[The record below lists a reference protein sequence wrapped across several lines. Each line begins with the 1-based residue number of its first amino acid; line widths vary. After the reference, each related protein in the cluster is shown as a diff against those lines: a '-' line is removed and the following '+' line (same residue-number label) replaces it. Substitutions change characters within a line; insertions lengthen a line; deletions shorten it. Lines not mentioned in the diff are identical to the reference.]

1 MGWREDI
8 IAAAESYLGV
18 PYKGIYQGTGP
29 DDGGFTCS
37 GFVWRCYSDAG
48 LEIPIAQGIHSYYT
62 GSYNGWDTQA
72 GWTLSN
78 GHWTEDADEL
88 ELGDLVFYSPV
99 WDPERTGHVAIYH
112 GDGMVIHANG
122 APVAIT
128 PLWEGG
134 NFVGG
139 GWPLKRLPED
149 EPEPE
154 PEPEPQEDDM
164 NVIVTVVDANT
175 VVYVTSDYIHD
186 LTHPDNIRELDRMW
200 GEGHNGERMPRAQ
213 RTAAELARLR
223 QGMAA
228 GFPKHLMKYAD
239 AFPPRS

>member
-1 MGWREDI
+1 MGVRDEIVAYCRDNIGCSYDWTPSGGVEG
-8 IAAAESYLGV
+8 ESYNCSYL
-18 PYKGIYQGTGP
+18 T
-29 DDGGFTCS
+29 TCA
-37 GFVWRCYSDAG
+37 YAHAG
-48 LEIPIAQGIHSYYT
+48 LEIPHWQGHQNGE
-62 GSYNGWDTQA
+62 GSQSDWVRWAD
-72 GWTLSN
+72 
-78 GHWTEDADEL
+78 HWTEDPDEL
-88 ELGDLVFYSPV
+88 LPGDLVFFGDSPY
-99 WDPERTGHVAIYH
+99 DTGHVGVSLGGWRMI
-112 GDGMVIHANG
+112 DSVPNG
-122 APVAIT
+122 GVQERS
-128 PLWEGG
+128 LYGS
-134 NFVGG
+134 FVGG
-139 GWPLKRLPED
+139 GWPLDWLPEN

-213 RTAAELARLR
+213 RTAAELARLW